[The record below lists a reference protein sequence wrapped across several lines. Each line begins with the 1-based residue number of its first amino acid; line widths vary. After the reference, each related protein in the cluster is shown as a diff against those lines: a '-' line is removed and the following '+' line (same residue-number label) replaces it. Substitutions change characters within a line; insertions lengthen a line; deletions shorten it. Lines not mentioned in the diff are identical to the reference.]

1 MKKIFAFSFLLLF
14 VSISVKAQSELRLGV
29 KGGVNFANVGGDFT
43 NNTKGVFGF
52 HLGGLAEFP
61 IVTNLTFQPEILF
74 SAQGSEHNTMA
85 TDGPRIITNL
95 NYVNLPLMAKY
106 YLIDNFSV
114 MGGPQLGY
122 LVSAKNEITSSG
134 FIGSSTTQEND
145 LNDEI
150 SNFDFGLGIGA
161 EYRLDLGIFVQLRYV
176 IGVSNVNEKEGVVLG
191 YHRTSNDVKSTNNVL
206 QISAGYSF

>member
-1 MKKIFAFSFLLLF
+1 MKNSVYLSIFLVFMTFT
-14 VSISVKAQSELRLGV
+14 IHAQSEFRLGV
-29 KGGVNFANVGGDFT
+29 KGGVNFASVGGDFT
-43 NNTKGVFGF
+43 NNTRGVFEY

-61 IVTNLTFQPEILF
+61 VVTNLTFQPELLF

-85 TDGPRIITNL
+85 TDGPRIITKL
-95 NYVNLPLMAKY
+95 NYINLPLMAKY

-134 FIGSSTTQEND
+134 FSGRSTTQEND
-145 LNDEI
+145 LKDDI

-176 IGVSNVNEKEGVVLG
+176 IGMSNVNATEGVVLG
-191 YHRTSNDVKSTNNVL
+191 YHRTSYDVKSINNVL

>member
-29 KGGVNFANVGGDFT
+29 KGGVNFASVGGDFT
-43 NNTKGVFGF
+43 NNTRGVFGY
-52 HLGGLAEFP
+52 HLGGLVEVP
-61 IVTNLTFQPEILF
+61 IVTKLTFQPEVLF

-114 MGGPQLGY
+114 MRRPQLGY
-122 LVSAKNEITSSG
+122 L
-134 FIGSSTTQEND
+134 
-145 LNDEI
+145 
-150 SNFDFGLGIGA
+150 
-161 EYRLDLGIFVQLRYV
+161 
-176 IGVSNVNEKEGVVLG
+176 
-191 YHRTSNDVKSTNNVL
+191 
-206 QISAGYSF
+206 